1 MNLSL
6 HLEILTF
13 IYLNL
18 IYSFNCNAICNQ
30 KSDLLGVIGDC
41 NKYMKCVS
49 GKLVETKC
57 APDKLFDYTR
67 KVCDSPEKVKCLIKL
82 TTLLST
88 KASSTKPMAFMNRS
102 LLNTYPLMESY
113 STTESVWKLNLT
125 DNCTK
130 ENDFMGI
137 PGDCCNY

>member
-6 HLEILTF
+6 HFATLTY
-13 IYLNL
+13 IYLNI
-18 IYSFNCNAICNQ
+18 IYSFNCIAVCNQ
-30 KSDLLGVIGDC
+30 KSDLLGVVGDC
-41 NKYMKCVS
+41 NKYMKCVN

-67 KVCDSPEKVKCLIKL
+67 KVCDSPEKVKCLIKI
-82 TTLLST
+82 TTLLTT
-88 KASSTKPMAFMNRS
+88 KTSSTKPMAFMNRS
-102 LLNTYPLMESY
+102 LLNTYSSMES

-125 DNCTK
+125 ENCTK
-130 ENDFMGI
+130 ENNFMAI